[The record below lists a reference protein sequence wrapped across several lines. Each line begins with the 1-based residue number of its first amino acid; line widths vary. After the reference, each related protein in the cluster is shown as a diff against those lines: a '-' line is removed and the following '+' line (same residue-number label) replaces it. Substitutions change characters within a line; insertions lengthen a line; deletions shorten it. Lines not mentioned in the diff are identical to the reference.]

1 MNALADTNVLA
12 EDKLFATLDAT
23 TRTVF
28 IAQNKQVLLS
38 DTVDFI
44 RKLPHRLIES
54 FKSTLDEV
62 READVLLHV
71 LDGSH
76 RRFQE
81 QMRVVNEML
90 KELSALDKPTLLVFN
105 KIDAIGDPQILAA
118 LKDEYP
124 EAAFVSALRGI
135 GLADLKTRVLDVM
148 ESDFAQYDVVMP
160 VTDQKAIAY
169 IRKVAEVV
177 SEEYMYARVPYDD
190 ETHAVVR
197 LQFRAAP
204 KFTEDIEPLIAR
216 HRDLK
221 VVEEV

>member
-1 MNALADTNVLA
+1 
-12 EDKLFATLDAT
+12 
-23 TRTVF
+23 
-28 IAQNKQVLLS
+28 
-38 DTVDFI
+38 
-44 RKLPHRLIES
+44 
-54 FKSTLDEV
+54 
-62 READVLLHV
+62 
-71 LDGSH
+71 
-76 RRFQE
+76 
-81 QMRVVNEML
+81 MRVVNEML